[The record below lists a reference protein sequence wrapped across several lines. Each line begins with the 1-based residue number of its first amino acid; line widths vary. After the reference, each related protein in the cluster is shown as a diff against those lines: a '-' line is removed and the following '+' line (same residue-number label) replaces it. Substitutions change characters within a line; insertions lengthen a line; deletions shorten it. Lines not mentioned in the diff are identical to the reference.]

1 VFTLQSKS
9 LVDNVKTGVGADIL
23 VASFSS
29 SPDFALDEAGMR
41 NWLEEYKKLKGAE
54 AGIVAYSCTPA
65 ASRSD
70 LSPSLFP
77 VAAFSINDL
86 DELSWT
92 TITNLAEYPSF
103 GCVRQAERFS
113 IPTK

>member
-65 ASRSD
+65 ASM
-70 LSPSLFP
+70 F
-77 VAAFSINDL
+77 
-86 DELSWT
+86 ELSDQTSHHHSFQSLHFPSTIWT
-92 TITNLAEYPSF
+92 NSH
-103 GCVRQAERFS
+103 GQR
-113 IPTK
+113 